1 MLQCYY
7 EMGENEMDNERPIEK
22 QKPVVVDEAW
32 ERRMVE
38 MEDLAE
44 ARASQWDDD
53 PNPYEGTYSEE

>member
-7 EMGENEMDNERPIEK
+7 EMGGNEMDNERPIEK

-32 ERRMVE
+32 EQRMAE